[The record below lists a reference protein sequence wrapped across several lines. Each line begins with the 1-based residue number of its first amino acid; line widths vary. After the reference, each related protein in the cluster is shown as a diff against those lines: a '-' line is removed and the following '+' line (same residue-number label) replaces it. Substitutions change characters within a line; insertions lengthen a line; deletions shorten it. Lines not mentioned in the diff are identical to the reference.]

1 VTSIQEP
8 LEEAMP
14 LAISVAEA
22 IPDEIDAIA
31 FGVFADLVVPS
42 ARSIDAKIAASQ
54 GFTGGAGETMLAS
67 EQSGRLLIAVGL
79 GSAGGDFELE
89 NLRRMGAAVAAAGNK
104 CGSIAIDLTGLE
116 VEGADGAGIAR
127 AVGEGVGLA
136 AYRFDRFKSDAKRN
150 HLHTVVL
157 VSTSEGATAGADQ
170 AAVVVEVVS
179 LCRDLVNTPAGDLS
193 PSAFADVA
201 IGVAA
206 NTGLGIEIYEK
217 EQIVA
222 AGLGGLLGVAAGSSE
237 PPRFVRLSYEP
248 DGVVD
253 PVTVV
258 LVGKGIT
265 FDSGGLSIKPANS
278 MMTMKDDMSGAAAV
292 LATMAGCG
300 RLGVKTRVLGFMP
313 LTENMPGGSATRPGD
328 VLKIRNGKTIE
339 VLNTDAEG
347 RLVLA
352 DALSLAVEEAPDA
365 IIDLATLTGACVA
378 ALGKDIAGLLG
389 NDDALISAVEEASE
403 RASEALWPLPI
414 PSGYH
419 DHIDSDVA
427 DMKNIGAAG
436 QAGALSAALLL
447 QEFVGEVP
455 WVHLDIAGPAFSDK
469 NRGYIRKGG
478 TGFGVRTLLA
488 LLDTYE
494 PFGGKIHGKAKG
506 VKVF

>member
-1 VTSIQEP
+1 M
-8 LEEAMP
+8 EEAMP

-22 IPDEIDAIA
+22 IPEEIDAVA
-31 FGVFADLVVPS
+31 FGVFSDLVVPS
-42 ARSIDAKIAASQ
+42 ARSIDARIASSQ
-54 GFTGGAGETMLAS
+54 GFSGASYETMLS
-67 EQSGRLLIAVGL
+67 SDESGRLLIAVGL
-79 GSAGGDFELE
+79 GQAGEALDLE
-89 NLRRMGAAVAAAGNK
+89 GLRRVGAAAAAAGRK
-104 CGSIAIDLTGLE
+104 CGSLAIDLTGIE
-116 VEGADGAGIAR
+116 VEGADGAAIVR
-127 AVGEGVGLA
+127 AVGEGAGLGQ
-136 AYRFDRFKSDAKRN
+136 YRFDRFKSDAKRD
-150 HLHTVVL
+150 HLHTIVL
-157 VSTSEGATAGADQ
+157 VSTAEGAEEGAEQ

-193 PSAFADVA
+193 PKAFAEIA

-206 NTGLGIEIYEK
+206 DAGLGIEIYE
-217 EQIVA
+217 EDRIVEER
-222 AGLGGLLGVAAGSSE
+222 LGGLLGVAAGSTE
-237 PPRFVRLSYEP
+237 APRFVRLEYEP
-248 DGVVD
+248 DGVID

-300 RLGVKTRVLGFMP
+300 RLGVKSRVLGFMP

-352 DALSLAVEEAPDA
+352 DALSLAVEEVPDS

-389 NDDALISAVEEASE
+389 NDDALIAAVEQAGAT
-403 RASEALWPLPI
+403 ASEALWPLPI

-427 DMKNIGAAG
+427 DMKNIGATG
-436 QAGALSAALLL
+436 QAGALSAAILL

-488 LLDTYE
+488 LLDTYQ

>member
-1 VTSIQEP
+1 
-8 LEEAMP
+8 MP
-14 LAISVAEA
+14 LALSVAEA
-22 IPDEIDAIA
+22 IPDEIDAVA
-31 FGVFADLVVPS
+31 FGVFSDLVVPGGRPLD
-42 ARSIDAKIAASQ
+42 ARVATSQ
-54 GFTGGAGETMLAS
+54 GFSGAANETMITS
-67 EQSGRLLIAVGL
+67 DESGRLLIAVGL
-79 GSAGGDFELE
+79 GQAGDALKIDG
-89 NLRRMGAAVAAAGNK
+89 LRRMGAAAAAAARK
-104 CGSIAIDLTGLE
+104 CGSLAIDLTGIE
-116 VEGADGAGIAR
+116 IEDADGAAIAR
-127 AVGEGVGLA
+127 AVAEGAGLSQ
-136 AYRFDRFKSDAKRN
+136 YRFDRFKSEAKRD
-150 HLHTVVL
+150 HLHTIVL
-157 VSTSEGATAGADQ
+157 VSTAEGAEKGAEQ
-170 AAVVVEVVS
+170 AVVVIEVVS
-179 LCRDLVNTPAGDLS
+179 LCRDLINTPAGDLS
-193 PSAFADVA
+193 PTAFAA
-201 IGVAA
+201 IASGVAA
-206 NTGLGIEIYEK
+206 DTGLGVEIYDEDR
-217 EQIVA
+217 IVEER
-222 AGLGGLLGVAAGSSE
+222 LGGLLGVAAGSTE
-237 PPRFVRLSYEP
+237 PPRFVRLDYEP

-265 FDSGGLSIKPANS
+265 FDSGGLSIKTANG

-389 NDDALISAVEEASE
+389 NDDALIAAVEQAGET
-403 RASEALWPLPI
+403 ASEALWPLPI

-419 DHIDSDVA
+419 DHIDSDIA
-427 DMKNIGAAG
+427 DMKNMGVAG

-488 LLDTYE
+488 LLDTYQ

>member
-1 VTSIQEP
+1 M
-8 LEEAMP
+8 EEAMP
-14 LAISVAEA
+14 LAISVDPAV
-22 IPDEIDAIA
+22 PDEVDAVA
-31 FGVFADLVVPS
+31 FAVFTGLVVPS
-42 ARSIDAKIAASQ
+42 ARPIDARAAASQ
-54 GFTGGAGETMLAS
+54 GFTGAANETMLAS
-67 EQSGRLLIAVGL
+67 DESGRLLIAVGL
-79 GSAGGDFELE
+79 GKPGGALE
-89 NLRRMGAAVAAAGNK
+89 IEGLRRMGAAAAAAGRK
-104 CGSIAIDLTGLE
+104 CASLAIDLSGIE
-116 VEGADGAGIAR
+116 VEGADGAAITR
-127 AVGEGVGLA
+127 AVGEGAGLGQ
-136 AYRFDRFKSDAKRN
+136 YRFDRFKSDAKRD
-150 HLHTVVL
+150 HLHTIVL
-157 VSTSEGATAGADQ
+157 VSAAEGASSGAEQ
-170 AAVVVEVVS
+170 AMVVIEVVS

-193 PSAFADVA
+193 PKAFADIA

-206 NTGLGIEIYEK
+206 DAGLGIEVYEEDRIK
-217 EQIVA
+217 AER
-222 AGLGGLLGVAAGSSE
+222 LGGLLGVAAGSTA
-237 PPRFVRLSYEP
+237 PPRFVRLEYEP

-253 PVTVV
+253 PATVI

-300 RLGVKTRVLGFMP
+300 RLGVRTRVLGFMP

-389 NDDALISAVEEASE
+389 NDDELIAAVGEAGE

-414 PSGYH
+414 PAGYH
-419 DHIDSDVA
+419 DHIDSEVA
-427 DMKNIGAAG
+427 DMKNVGATG

-478 TGFGVRTLLA
+478 TGFGVRTLLT
-488 LLDTYE
+488 LLDTYK
-494 PFGGKIHGKAKG
+494 PFGGKIQGEAKG

>member
-1 VTSIQEP
+1 M
-8 LEEAMP
+8 EEAMP

-22 IPDEIDAIA
+22 IPDEIDAVA
-31 FGVFADLVVPS
+31 FPVLADLEVPS
-42 ARSIDAKIAASQ
+42 GRVVDPRLAASQ
-54 GFTGGAGETMLAS
+54 GFSGGAHETMLS
-67 EQSGRLLIAVGL
+67 SDESGRLVIAVGL
-79 GSAGGDFELE
+79 GQGGAAVELE
-89 NLRRMGAAVAAAGNK
+89 SLRRMGAAAAAAGRR
-104 CGSIAIDLTGLE
+104 CASLAIDLSGIA
-116 VEGADGAGIAR
+116 VAGADGAAIVR
-127 AVGEGVGLA
+127 AVAEGAGLVE
-136 AYRFDRFKSDAKRN
+136 YRFDRFKSEVKRD
-150 HLHTVVL
+150 HLHTIVV
-157 VSTSEGATAGADQ
+157 VTTAAGAEAGAEQ
-170 AAVVVEVVS
+170 AMVVIEVVS

-193 PSAFADVA
+193 PSAFAEVA

-206 NTGLGIEIYEK
+206 NTGLAIEIYEQDK
-217 EQIVA
+217 IVQE
-222 AGLGGLLGVAAGSSE
+222 GLGGLLGVAAGSSE
-237 PPRFVRLSYEP
+237 PPRFVRLAYEP

-265 FDSGGLSIKPANS
+265 FDSGGLSIKPATS

-292 LATMAGCG
+292 LATLAGCG

-389 NDDALISAVEEASE
+389 NDDALIAAVEEAGE
-403 RASEALWPLPI
+403 RASEALWPLPL

-419 DHIDSDVA
+419 DHIDSEVA

-447 QEFVGEVP
+447 QEFVGDVP

-469 NRGYIRKGG
+469 NRGYVRKGG

-488 LLDTYE
+488 LLDTYQ
-494 PFGGKIHGKAKG
+494 PFGGKIQGKAKG

>member
-1 VTSIQEP
+1 
-8 LEEAMP
+8 MP
-14 LAISVAEA
+14 LALSVAEA
-22 IPDEIDAIA
+22 IPDEIDAVA
-31 FGVFADLVVPS
+31 FGVFSDLVVPGGRPLD
-42 ARSIDAKIAASQ
+42 ARVATSQ
-54 GFTGGAGETMLAS
+54 GFSGAANETMITS
-67 EQSGRLLIAVGL
+67 DESGRLLIAVGL
-79 GSAGGDFELE
+79 GQAGDALKIDG
-89 NLRRMGAAVAAAGNK
+89 LRRMGAAAAAAARK
-104 CGSIAIDLTGLE
+104 CGSLAIDLTGIE
-116 VEGADGAGIAR
+116 IEDADGSAITRAVSEGA
-127 AVGEGVGLA
+127 GLSQ
-136 AYRFDRFKSDAKRN
+136 YRFDRFKSEAKRD
-150 HLHTVVL
+150 HLHTIVL
-157 VSTSEGATAGADQ
+157 VSTAEGAEKGAEQ
-170 AAVVVEVVS
+170 AVVVIEVVS
-179 LCRDLVNTPAGDLS
+179 LCRDLINTPAGDLS
-193 PSAFADVA
+193 PTAFAA
-201 IGVAA
+201 IASGVAA
-206 NTGLGIEIYEK
+206 DTGLGVEIYDEDR
-217 EQIVA
+217 IVEER
-222 AGLGGLLGVAAGSSE
+222 LGGLLGVAAGSTE
-237 PPRFVRLSYEP
+237 PPRFVRLDYEP

-265 FDSGGLSIKPANS
+265 FDSGGLSIKTANG

-389 NDDALISAVEEASE
+389 NDDALIAAVEQAGET
-403 RASEALWPLPI
+403 ASEALWPLPI

-419 DHIDSDVA
+419 DHIDSDIA
-427 DMKNIGAAG
+427 DMKNMGVAG

-488 LLDTYE
+488 LLDTYQ

>member
-1 VTSIQEP
+1 M
-8 LEEAMP
+8 EEAMP

-22 IPDEIDAIA
+22 IPDEIDAVA
-31 FGVFADLVVPS
+31 FGVFGDLIVPS
-42 ARSIDAKIAASQ
+42 GRSIDARLASSQ
-54 GFTGGAGETMLAS
+54 GFSGSAQETMLS
-67 EQSGRLLIAVGL
+67 SDESGRLLIAVGL
-79 GSAGGDFELE
+79 GAPAALE
-89 NLRRMGAAVAAAGNK
+89 IEGLRRMGAAAATAGRK
-104 CGSIAIDLTGLE
+104 SGSLAIDVTGVELSGTDGAAI
-116 VEGADGAGIAR
+116 VRAVAEGA
-127 AVGEGVGLA
+127 GLVE
-136 AYRFDRFKSDAKRN
+136 YRFDRFKSEVKRDHLRTIVVVTSAADAEAGVEQA
-150 HLHTVVL
+150 TVVI
-157 VSTSEGATAGADQ
+157 
-170 AAVVVEVVS
+170 EVVS

-193 PSAFADVA
+193 PSAFAEIA

-206 NTGLGIEIYEK
+206 NTGLGIEIYEQDK
-217 EQIVA
+217 IAEE
-222 AGLGGLLGVAAGSSE
+222 GLGGLLGVAAGSTE
-237 PPRFVRLSYEP
+237 PPRFVRLAYEP
-248 DGVVD
+248 DGVVE

-265 FDSGGLSIKPANS
+265 FDSGGLSIKPASS

-389 NDDALISAVEEASE
+389 NDDALIAAVEAAGE

-427 DMKNIGAAG
+427 DMKNIGVAG

-455 WVHLDIAGPAFSDK
+455 WVHLDIAGPAFSEK
-469 NRGYIRKGG
+469 NRGYVRKGG

-488 LLDTYE
+488 LLDTYQ
-494 PFGGKIHGKAKG
+494 PFGGKIQGRAKG

>member
-1 VTSIQEP
+1 
-8 LEEAMP
+8 MP

-22 IPDEIDAIA
+22 IPDEIDAVA
-31 FGVFADLVVPS
+31 FGVFSDLVVPS
-42 ARSIDAKIAASQ
+42 GQPIDARVATSQ
-54 GFTGGAGETMLAS
+54 GFSGAANETLVTS
-67 EQSGRLLIAVGL
+67 DESGRLLIAVGL
-79 GSAGGDFELE
+79 GQGGDSLE
-89 NLRRMGAAVAAAGNK
+89 IDGLRRMGAAAAAAARK
-104 CGSIAIDLTGLE
+104 CGSLAIDLTGIE
-116 VEGADGAGIAR
+116 IEDADGAAITR
-127 AVGEGVGLA
+127 AVAEGAGLSQ
-136 AYRFDRFKSDAKRN
+136 YRFDRFKSETKRD
-150 HLHTVVL
+150 HLHTIVL
-157 VSTSEGATAGADQ
+157 VSTAGGAGAGAEQ
-170 AAVVVEVVS
+170 AAVVIEVVS
-179 LCRDLVNTPAGDLS
+179 LCRDLINTPAGDLS
-193 PSAFADVA
+193 PTAFAEIA

-206 NTGLGIEIYEK
+206 DTGLGVEIYDE
-217 EQIVA
+217 ERIVEER
-222 AGLGGLLGVAAGSSE
+222 LGGLLGVAAGSTE
-237 PPRFVRLSYEP
+237 PPRFVRLDYEP

-253 PVTVV
+253 PATVV

-265 FDSGGLSIKPANS
+265 FDSGGLSIKTATG

-389 NDDALISAVEEASE
+389 NDDALIAAVAQAGET
-403 RASEALWPLPI
+403 ASEALWPLPI

-427 DMKNIGAAG
+427 DMKNVGIGG

-488 LLDTYE
+488 LLDTYQ

>member
-1 VTSIQEP
+1 M
-8 LEEAMP
+8 EEAMP
-14 LAISVAEA
+14 LAIKVAA
-22 IPDEIDAIA
+22 AVPDDVDAVA
-31 FGVFADLVVPS
+31 FGVFNDLVVPS
-42 ARSIDAKIAASQ
+42 TRRIDERLASSQ
-54 GFTGGAGETMLAS
+54 GFSGASSDTMLS
-67 EQSGRLLIAVGL
+67 SDESGRLLIAVGL
-79 GSAGGDFELE
+79 GKADGALGLE
-89 NLRRMGAAVAAAGNK
+89 GLRRMGAAAAAAGRK
-104 CGSIAIDLTGLE
+104 CGSLAIDLTGI
-116 VEGADGAGIAR
+116 GIDGASAAALAR
-127 AVGEGVGLA
+127 AVAEGAGLA
-136 AYRFDRFKSDAKRN
+136 EYRFDRFKSEVKRD
-150 HLHTVVL
+150 HLHTVVV
-157 VSTSEGATAGADQ
+157 VSDAVDAKVGAEQ

-193 PSAFADVA
+193 PSDFAEIAV
-201 IGVAA
+201 GVAA
-206 NTGLGIEIYEK
+206 NTGLGIEIYEEDK
-217 EQIVA
+217 IAEE
-222 AGLGGLLGVAAGSSE
+222 GLGGLLGVAAGSSE
-237 PPRFVRLSYEP
+237 PPRFVRLAYEP

-253 PVTVV
+253 PATVV

-378 ALGKDIAGLLG
+378 ALGKDIAGILG
-389 NDDALISAVEEASE
+389 NDDGLIAAVERAGEE
-403 RASEALWPLPI
+403 ASEALWPLPL

-427 DMKNIGAAG
+427 DMKNVGAAG

-455 WVHLDIAGPAFSDK
+455 WVHLDIAGPAFSEK

-478 TGFGVRTLLA
+478 TGFGVRTLLG
-488 LLDTYE
+488 LLDSYE
-494 PFGGKIHGKAKG
+494 PFGGKIQGKAKG